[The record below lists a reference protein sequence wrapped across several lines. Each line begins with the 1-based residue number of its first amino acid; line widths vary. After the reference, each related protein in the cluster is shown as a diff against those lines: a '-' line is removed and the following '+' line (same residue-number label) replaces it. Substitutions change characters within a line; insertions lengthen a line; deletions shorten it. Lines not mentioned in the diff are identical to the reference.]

1 MARQEW
7 PRRNA
12 QGTTKAIKENDG
24 EGDDVRGE
32 TWTYDWRHKG
42 SFNNADHRPLLV
54 GSRFECNRNE
64 DSASPSPDARMPS
77 CPPLHIANPN
87 APQSLDDASVAP
99 SRSYGGRRFRALRRR
114 GVLVVHVHMKPVHC
128 NVVVDPWGSLIP
140 REPERGGH
148 REGVWAVA
156 AKKC

>member
-1 MARQEW
+1 ML
-7 PRRNA
+7 
-12 QGTTKAIKENDG
+12 TT
-24 EGDDVRGE
+24 
-32 TWTYDWRHKG
+32 G
-42 SFNNADHRPLLV
+42 SSWWGPC
-54 GSRFECNRNE
+54 FECNRIE
-64 DSASPSPDARMPS
+64 DSAPPSPDARMPS

-87 APQSLDDASVAP
+87 VPQSLDDASVAP

-114 GVLVVHVHMKPVHC
+114 VVLVVHVLLKPVHC